1 MYIST
6 IELEISLIQL
16 RICTYP
22 QLNNCGYVHNSNS
35 IVDMYI
41 SAIQFELYG
50 VICGFNW
57 SGDFKPMKSI

>member
-6 IELEISLIQL
+6 IELEISRIELEISLI
-16 RICTYP
+16 RIRDI
-22 QLNNCGYVHNSNS
+22 SNS